1 MVADHARSFNWQL
14 NATMKIEIRPTLFL
28 LSGDQK
34 PFSLVKG
41 LRLLAA
47 IEHSGNLQAASKM
60 EAISYRHAWNALTEM
75 EALLGAPVVVMTR
88 GRGSELTTLGK
99 RLIAADLLIHA
110 RMDTLLES
118 MASEIEAEIHNSISS
133 LRHVLKLYASHGFA
147 IEALNRQLQKQQIGL
162 DLSYRGSLEAV
173 SAFSRG
179 NCDIAGFHVPMG
191 TWEMP
196 IFKHFE
202 PLLKASHRL
211 VKLATR
217 RQGIMVAKGNPK
229 NIWGMAD
236 LLRPE
241 VQFVNRQQGSG
252 TRLIFDLLLQQHGKS
267 GLDVNGYE
275 NMELTH
281 AAVAAYIL
289 CGKAD
294 AGLGVETAA
303 RQFDLDFVPL
313 LSERYLLICERE
325 LLHDARFTDILA
337 FLKTSEFRAEVNKL
351 PGYDM
356 SDTGI
361 VMTVHEA
368 FPLATISSRSKTTRK
383 PARQKIKS
391 T

>member
-1 MVADHARSFNWQL
+1 
-14 NATMKIEIRPTLFL
+14 MKIEIRPTLFL
-28 LSGDQK
+28 LNGDDK

-47 IEHSGNLQAASKM
+47 IEQYGNLQAASNTLQ
-60 EAISYRHAWNALTEM
+60 ISYRHAWNALTEM
-75 EALLGAPVVVMTR
+75 ETLLGAAVVVMTR
-88 GRGSELTTLGK
+88 GRGSALTTLGK
-99 RLIAADLLIHA
+99 RLIAAERLIHA
-110 RMDTLLES
+110 RMDPLLES
-118 MASEIEAEIHNSISS
+118 MASDIEAEIQSSISNV
-133 LRHVLKLYASHGFA
+133 RHVLRIYASHGFA
-147 IEALNRQLQKQQIGL
+147 LEALSRQLQKHGIGL
-162 DLSYRGSLEAV
+162 DLSYRGSIEAV

-202 PLLKASHRL
+202 ALLKPGHRL

-229 NIWGMAD
+229 NIWSIAD
-236 LLRPE
+236 LLRPD

-252 TRLIFDLLLQQHGKS
+252 TRLIFDLLLLQQGKS

-281 AAVAAYIL
+281 AAVAACIL
-289 CGKAD
+289 CGRAD

-313 LSERYLLICERE
+313 LSERYFLVCTRE
-325 LLHDARFTDILA
+325 LLQDARFTAILTL
-337 FLKTSEFRAEVNKL
+337 LKTSEFRTEVNKL
-351 PGYDM
+351 PGYDVA
-356 SDTGI
+356 DTGI
-361 VMTVHEA
+361 PMTVRAA
-368 FPLATISSRSKTTRK
+368 FPLAAKSGKTASRAVR
-383 PARQKIKS
+383 ARLKS